1 MLGKSL
7 KIGVMAFCMCLLV
20 MLTACSYPPPGTA
33 SFTLISD
40 QTDKAGRHYV
50 PAGASVE
57 GKDCVTTL
65 FYYLWFG
72 TPPVEETLLSKL
84 LEEHNADALVD
95 AEFKHSFRFFPLIFT
110 RSCLTI
116 SGTPVKLRGVP

>member
-1 MLGKSL
+1 MLEKSL
-7 KIGVMAFCMCLLV
+7 KFGVVAFCVCLLG
-20 MLTACSYPPPGTA
+20 ACSYPPPGAA

-40 QTDKAGRHYV
+40 QTDKVGRHYV
-50 PAGASVE
+50 SGGASVE

-65 FYYLWFG
+65 LLGYIWFG

-95 AEFKHSFRFFPLIFT
+95 AEFKHSFGFFPLIFS